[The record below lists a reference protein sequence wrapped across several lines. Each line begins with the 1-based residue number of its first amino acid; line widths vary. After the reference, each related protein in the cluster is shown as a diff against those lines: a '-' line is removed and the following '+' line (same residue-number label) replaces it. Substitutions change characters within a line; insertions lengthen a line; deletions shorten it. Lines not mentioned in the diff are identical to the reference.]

1 MNDPDA
7 ISQYRINH
15 LPSLVYFRKNNHHEY
30 DGDLMDEKKLLNWLT
45 SEDVFE
51 LKDEIEE
58 VNRKMLDK
66 FLQENEFIAVLF
78 MAGKCVATLRM
89 KSPVFGLP

>member
-1 MNDPDA
+1 M
-7 ISQYRINH
+7 
-15 LPSLVYFRKNNHHEY
+15 VYFRKNNHHEY

>member
-1 MNDPDA
+1 M
-7 ISQYRINH
+7 S
-15 LPSLVYFRKNNHHEY
+15 SLVYFRKKTHHEY
-30 DGDLMDEKKLLNWLT
+30 DGDLLDEKKLLSWLT
-45 SEDVFE
+45 PEDVFE

-78 MAGKCVATLRM
+78 MAGN
-89 KSPVFGLP
+89 